1 MTLPRASVM
10 EWTVSYGRDSAMAK
24 RDLAALKITYLPLGP
39 EAEKP
44 AKYSSTSFFVRSGL
58 PRDRGYMILR

>member
-1 MTLPRASVM
+1 
-10 EWTVSYGRDSAMAK
+10 MAK

-44 AKYSSTSFFVRSGL
+44 RQIFKYLLFGSFWLAKRSRVHDIAIVL
-58 PRDRGYMILR
+58 V